1 MEITAIG
8 SLQGLKCQISYIQEN
23 DTACVK
29 PHPAQSYNAR
39 RYVMHRYGMDI
50 LQRQPSDYILNI
62 PGVRFIEPAFS
73 YQA

>member
-1 MEITAIG
+1 
-8 SLQGLKCQISYIQEN
+8 
-23 DTACVK
+23 
-29 PHPAQSYNAR
+29 
-39 RYVMHRYGMDI
+39 MHRYGMDI